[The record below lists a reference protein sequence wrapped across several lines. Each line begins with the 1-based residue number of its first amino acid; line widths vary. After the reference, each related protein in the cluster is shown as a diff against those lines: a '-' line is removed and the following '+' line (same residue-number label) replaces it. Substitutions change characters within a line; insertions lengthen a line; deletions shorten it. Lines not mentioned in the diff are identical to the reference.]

1 MSTSSASLCTVQEPL
16 SILYSAVTYTVDPE
30 LFCRESVEVAE
41 PPEQLPSDCE
51 SVSVLAIA
59 QSTVELFISLAVI

>member
-1 MSTSSASLCTVQEPL
+1 MLTSFQLPL
-16 SILYSAVTYTVDPE
+16 SILYLIQKYAVVLAE
-30 LFCRESVEVAE
+30 LELAIVNVEVAE

-59 QSTVELFISLAVI
+59 QLTVALFMSLAVI